1 MKFLFALLILSVF
14 VVPSFSQNL
23 DGTKGVGRISGTV
36 TDSLSRGPVEF
47 ANVALLDPA
56 TGKPVN
62 GAVCDEKGKFLINKI
77 SKGKYIVMI
86 SFIGYDS
93 KKVKVEITDARS
105 SIDMGSVKLGVSS
118 KLLEEVVV
126 QGQKPLMEE
135 KIDRTIYNAEQDATS
150 KGGDATDVLKRVPM
164 LTVDVDGNVSLKGSS
179 NVRVLINGKPSTI
192 TASSV
197 ADALKQ
203 IPSDMIK
210 TVEVITSPSS
220 KYDAEGTAGIINI
233 ILKKNTLEGMFLTT
247 DASVGSRGSNAGA
260 NASYRKGKMGF
271 SLGAFER
278 WQYNVIS
285 DFSNNQVTRAISPTD
300 TISTLNTQ
308 SNHNRSDGINGQYTF
323 NWDYDINKNNSVTAS
338 IRYGQRDQNS
348 YQDNLFTN
356 TYRHDSLKKSTLRN
370 VHTIGTGTNVDA
382 SLNYTKLFSKKD
394 RELNM
399 LAIISRNNQTNDFT
413 TYTFQSLDPAS
424 LGYVKN
430 LNDGYNQEASVQLDY
445 QEPIKENQL
454 LEFGGKEV
462 MREVTSNYRY
472 FIADGLNAPFIQS
485 ANSNL
490 SNNFI
495 YNQNI
500 TAGYL
505 TYAIE
510 TKSNY
515 SIKAGARYEYTVINA
530 RFQGEPDLNVPAYGV
545 LVPSLNFARKLSND
559 RQIRISYNRRIVRP
573 WLQALNPNLQTSN
586 SLNATQGNPNLQP
599 EYADNYEIAYK
610 TNIPKGTLNL
620 SLYSRYNSNDIQPAR
635 IVQHDTIISRYMNIG
650 TEGNFGF
657 SAFASVNLTER
668 FSLNGGADLIY
679 RILKNNSNDPAVN
692 ATNSGFTPNF
702 RIFGNYN
709 FNRGWGLQFFTFFQ
723 GRSYN
728 LQGYRTNVISHNVS
742 VKKDILKKAGSFGV
756 GIENFMTP
764 SYNVLATLNSTYI
777 SQSTTTTLH
786 NFIVKV
792 NFSYKIGKK
801 LSEKHKKLTEEEQN

>member
-1 MKFLFALLILSVF
+1 MKLLFVLLLSCILFLPA
-14 VVPSFSQNL
+14 FSQNL
-23 DGTKGVGRISGTV
+23 DGTKGNGRISGIV

-47 ANVALLDPA
+47 ANVAMLDPG

-62 GAVCDEKGKFLINKI
+62 GAVCDEKGKFVITKI
-77 SKGKYIVMI
+77 PKGKYIVMI
-86 SFIGYDS
+86 SFIGYQS
-93 KKVKVEITDARS
+93 KKVKIEITDRKS
-105 SIDMGSVKLGVSS
+105 TIDMGSIKLGVSS

-135 KIDRTIYNAEQDATS
+135 KVDRTIYNAEQDATS

-164 LTVDVDGNVSLKGSS
+164 LTVDMDGNVSLKGSS
-179 NVRVLINGKPSTI
+179 NVRVLINNKPSTI

-247 DASVGSRGSNAGA
+247 DASAGSRGSNAGV
-260 NASYRKGKMGF
+260 NMSYRKGKMGF

-278 WQYNVIS
+278 GQYNVIS
-285 DFSNNQVTRAISPTD
+285 DFSNNQTTYDSGRVN
-300 TISTLNTQ
+300 STLNTQ
-308 SNHNRSDGINGQYTF
+308 TNHNRSDGLNGQYTL
-323 NWDYDINKNNSVTAS
+323 NWDYDINKNNSLTAS
-338 IRYGQRDQNS
+338 IRYGQRNQNG

-356 TYRHDSLKKSTLRN
+356 TYSNSNLIKSILRN
-370 VHTIGTGTNVDA
+370 VQTVGTGTNVDG
-382 SLNYTKLFSKKD
+382 SLNYTKLFARKD

-399 LAIISRNNQTNDFT
+399 LAIISRSDQTNDFI

-424 LGYVKN
+424 LGRVKN
-430 LNDGYNQEASVQLDY
+430 ENNGYNQESSIQLDY

-454 LEFGGKEV
+454 LEFGGKQI

-485 ANSNL
+485 TKANL
-490 SNNFI
+490 SNSFV
-495 YNQNI
+495 YNQNVS
-500 TAGYL
+500 AAYV
-505 TYAIE
+505 TYAVD
-510 TKSNY
+510 TKSNF

-530 RFQGEPDLNVPAYGV
+530 RFQGQPDLNVPAYGV
-545 LVPSLNFARKLSND
+545 LVPSFNVARKLSKD
-559 RQIRISYNRRIVRP
+559 RQFRVSYNRRIVRP

-635 IVQHDTIISRYMNIG
+635 VVQHDTIISKYMNIG
-650 TEGNFGF
+650 TEANYGF
-657 SAFASVNLTER
+657 SAFASINLTER

-702 RIFGNYN
+702 RVFGNYN
-709 FNRGWGLQFFTFFQ
+709 FNKGWTLQFFTFFQ
-723 GRSYN
+723 GKSYN
-728 LQGYRTNVISHNVS
+728 LQGYRTNVISHNIS

-756 GIENFMTP
+756 GVENFMTP
-764 SYNVLATLNSTYI
+764 SYDVNASLNSYYI

-786 NFIVKV
+786 NFIFKV
-792 NFSYKIGKK
+792 NFSYKVGRK
-801 LSEKHKKLTEEEQN
+801 LSEKHKKLNEEEGQN